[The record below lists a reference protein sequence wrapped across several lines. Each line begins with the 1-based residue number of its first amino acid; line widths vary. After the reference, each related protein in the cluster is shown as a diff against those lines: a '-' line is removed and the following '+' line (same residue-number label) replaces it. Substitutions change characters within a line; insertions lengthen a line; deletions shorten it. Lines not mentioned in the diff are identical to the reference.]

1 MATSAVETA
10 KQENGSRLFME
21 SVIENR
27 KTPTFGDMKK
37 VYDGY
42 DSSVSYTHL
51 TLPTNREV

>member
-10 KQENGSRLFME
+10 KQENGSKMFME

-42 DSSVSYTHL
+42 DSSWKNIY
-51 TLPTNREV
+51 EK